1 MLRFFKRDAEQPP
14 PENRDTSMEDTETP
28 DAQEIVRQLRKEGK
42 SLNEILDTLH
52 KEHEIRMTFLELRM
66 LVAEIEKSKP
76 VEKKPPKKKP
86 KKKDEPAETL
96 GPAVTVD
103 QVVQPGAQIS
113 GTVKFDSGAS
123 AKWFID
129 AIGRVSL
136 ALEPDSARPSEADM
150 ADFQR
155 VLAAKL
161 QGGA

>member
-1 MLRFFKRDAEQPP
+1 MLRFFKRDSEQSP
-14 PENRDTSMEDTETP
+14 PESRDNSMEDTDTP
-28 DAQEIVRQLRKEGK
+28 DTKEIVRQLRKEGQ

-52 KEHEIRMTFLELRM
+52 KEHDVRITFLELRM

-76 VEKKPPKKKP
+76 VEKKAPKKKP
-86 KKKDEPAETL
+86 KKKEPADTL

-113 GTVKFDSGAS
+113 GTVKFESGAS

-136 ALEPDSARPSEADM
+136 ALDPDSARPSQADM

>member
-1 MLRFFKRDAEQPP
+1 
-14 PENRDTSMEDTETP
+14 MEDTDTP
-28 DAQEIVRQLRKEGK
+28 DTKEIVSQLRKEGQ

-52 KEHEIRMTFLELRM
+52 KEHDVRITFLELRM

-76 VEKKPPKKKP
+76 VEKKAPKKKP
-86 KKKDEPAETL
+86 KKKEPADTL

-113 GTVKFDSGAS
+113 GTVKFESGAS

>member
-1 MLRFFKRDAEQPP
+1 
-14 PENRDTSMEDTETP
+14 MEDTDTP
-28 DAQEIVRQLRKEGK
+28 DTKEIVRQLRKEGQ

-52 KEHEIRMTFLELRM
+52 KEHDVRITFLELRM

-76 VEKKPPKKKP
+76 VEKKAPKKKP
-86 KKKDEPAETL
+86 KKKEPADTL

-113 GTVKFDSGAS
+113 GTVKFESGAS